1 MNALDRDERDILR
14 FIERYQNKFGRTPSY
29 EEIRRGTGMSSTD
42 HVYRDVRSL
51 EQAKYLKR
59 DRGISRGITLLR
71 TADGYPVN
79 PNAYAIPIL
88 GTIAAGNP
96 IPLPDSTWAAAPDWI
111 DITRGMIPDA
121 EDVFAVRVRGNSMID
136 ALVND
141 GDTVVM
147 KKQDTARNGELV
159 AVRLKKDPTSIGV
172 TLKRFFRRSGH
183 VWLQPENPML
193 DAKQYRSSEVEIQGK
208 VLCVIRH
215 IPTGKAGRPLRLH

>member
-1 MNALDRDERDILR
+1 
-14 FIERYQNKFGRTPSY
+14 
-29 EEIRRGTGMSSTD
+29 MSSTD

-96 IPLPDSTWAAAPDWI
+96 IPLPDSTWTAASDWI

-159 AVRLKKDPTSIGV
+159 AVRLKK
-172 TLKRFFRRSGH
+172 
-183 VWLQPENPML
+183 E
-193 DAKQYRSSEVEIQGK
+193 
-208 VLCVIRH
+208 
-215 IPTGKAGRPLRLH
+215 